1 MKESGIN
8 LVQLGQLQNQSAGYL
23 CYRSKKL
30 RSQQDGRM
38 KKHLHNFLTGQF
50 KSIFKLFITMKIAG
64 FYMYMYVYGVI
75 YTGSIC
81 MMLIMQQ
88 TMLIRLRKILNS

>member
-1 MKESGIN
+1 MTVMKESGIN

-38 KKHLHNFLTGQF
+38 KKHLHNFLIG
-50 KSIFKLFITMKIAG
+50 
-64 FYMYMYVYGVI
+64 
-75 YTGSIC
+75 
-81 MMLIMQQ
+81 
-88 TMLIRLRKILNS
+88 